1 MRKRGIR
8 RMKRTPEQARSF
20 FSIRNTKSRG
30 EGMELYQTPV
40 ELIERIVDSLL
51 EHQPGLRDKIWI
63 DPCAG
68 DGRWGK
74 VMTERGLDCI
84 SYDLHPLDDSITE
97 QDFLKSDFS
106 GLENLFFIGNPPF
119 SLVRQFVEKSLE
131 FAESCYFLG
140 GSRIITGSLSEKVA
154 LLHRFE
160 GYEGNQKDRRS
171 KAWFHDTN
179 GKNVIIWTCGAVFDR
194 NGHKSFHINTEMND
208 RSFSTGVRCFCEEDE
223 RVVAITKKGA

>member
-1 MRKRGIR
+1 
-8 RMKRTPEQARSF
+8 MKRTPEQAKSF
-20 FSIRNTKSRG
+20 FRIRNTESRG
-30 EGMELYQTPV
+30 EGRELYKTPE

-51 EHQPGLRDKIWI
+51 EHCPELRDRIWI

-74 VMTERGLDCI
+74 VARDRGICCFD
-84 SYDLHPLDDSITE
+84 YDLHPLNGSVVE
-97 QDFLKSDFS
+97 QDFLTSDFS
-106 GLENLFFIGNPPF
+106 GEENLFFIGNPPF
-119 SLVRQFVEKSLE
+119 TLVRQFVEKSLE

-179 GKNVIIWTCGAVFDR
+179 GKNVIIWTCGAIFDR
-194 NGHKSFHINTEMND
+194 NTHKSFHINKEMND
-208 RSFSTGVRCFCEEDE
+208 YSFSTGVHCFCEEDD